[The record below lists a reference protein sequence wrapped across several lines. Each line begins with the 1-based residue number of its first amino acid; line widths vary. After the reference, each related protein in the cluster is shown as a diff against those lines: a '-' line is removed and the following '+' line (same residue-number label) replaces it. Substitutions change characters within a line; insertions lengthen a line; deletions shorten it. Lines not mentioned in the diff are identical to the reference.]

1 MYGQTEASAHLTYL
15 EPERLKEKI
24 GSVGKPIKNVEIE
37 IVDDYG
43 NVLPYNCE
51 GEIIAKG
58 ENVMKGYLNN
68 PEATAEVIK
77 KNWLFTGD
85 IGHKDSEG
93 YIYITGR

>member
-1 MYGQTEASAHLTYL
+1 
-15 EPERLKEKI
+15 
-24 GSVGKPIKNVEIE
+24 
-37 IVDDYG
+37 
-43 NVLPYNCE
+43 
-51 GEIIAKG
+51 
-58 ENVMKGYLNN
+58 MKGYLNN